1 MYWSGDLGYRDAD
14 GWIFLAGRT
23 ADWMRVDGE
32 NMAAAPIERIILRL
46 PEVSQVAVYPV
57 PDEHVGDQV
66 MAAVVLAEGTALA
79 PDSFG
84 DFLALQSDLSPKA
97 WPRYVWI
104 ADELPATATNKV
116 LKRELVARG
125 ANPEGG
131 QLWTRAAPGP
141 GLRARGGR
149 GIGPGI
155 AAFGQVTVN
164 LAYLIV
170 DHLRYRF
177 TSAIQGFSRGRP
189 GDRRMK
195 RTP

>member
-1 MYWSGDLGYRDAD
+1 
-14 GWIFLAGRT
+14 
-23 ADWMRVDGE
+23 
-32 NMAAAPIERIILRL
+32 MAAAPIERIILRL

-79 PDSFG
+79 PDTFG

-125 ANPEGG
+125 ANPEGDSCG
-131 QLWTRAAPGP
+131 PASPGAGCTCP
-141 GLRARGGR
+141 Q
-149 GIGPGI
+149 GP
-155 AAFGQVTVN
+155 
-164 LAYLIV
+164 
-170 DHLRYRF
+170 
-177 TSAIQGFSRGRP
+177 P
-189 GDRRMK
+189 E
-195 RTP
+195 